1 MEDEYDY
8 DAMKEVGKVSYEALQ
23 HARSVVKP
31 GVKLLDAA
39 RVIEAFIME
48 RGFGM
53 AFPVNLSLNSQA
65 AHYTPAIDDTAVF
78 TDNDVV
84 KVDLGA
90 RKGAYLG
97 DCAMTIDLTGGQ
109 AKLIEASEEALEE
122 AISMVKAGRKVCEIG
137 AAVEKVAGAKGF
149 RPIRNLGGHGV
160 SREDLH
166 ARIFIPNY
174 DNGDETA
181 LEEGEVIAIEPFM
194 TDGEGRVKDGASLQ
208 IYQKVG
214 SPAARLASTRVIADF
229 IDAKYSTYPFALR
242 WLFRDI
248 GGQTE
253 FTVLRAIAD
262 LSAADALDRFPVLV
276 ERRGGMVAQ
285 AEKEMIVEKDGCS
298 VITA

>member
-1 MEDEYDY
+1 
-8 DAMKEVGKVSYEALQ
+8 
-23 HARSVVKP
+23 
-31 GVKLLDAA
+31 
-39 RVIEAFIME
+39 
-48 RGFGM
+48 
-53 AFPVNLSLNSQA
+53 
-65 AHYTPAIDDTAVF
+65 VF